1 MKKIIVNNNDIN
13 YWIDWLRVKDS
24 RNPFEDGSY
33 YYNCDMSI
41 MTNKKLNSYERE
53 KIAQNIR
60 FVVSGYDNDIKKLR
74 AIEDMYSSGVVDLEK
89 LHNLVVNNEYP
100 TDKE

>member
-24 RNPFEDGSY
+24 RSLFEDGGY

-41 MTNKKLNSYERE
+41 MT
-53 KIAQNIR
+53 KILKN
-60 FVVSGYDNDIKKLR
+60 
-74 AIEDMYSSGVVDLEK
+74 
-89 LHNLVVNNEYP
+89 
-100 TDKE
+100 